1 MEVVLPMKKLLPSL
15 LLSFFSFPLGDL
27 LRFIYFHILPSYG
40 SAEIALLSIVISLN
54 VISLIY
60 ALYILTTTKKSN

>member
-1 MEVVLPMKKLLPSL
+1 MKKLLPSL
-15 LLSFFSFPLGDL
+15 LLSFFSFPLGVL
-27 LRFIYFHILPSYG
+27 LRVIYFYILPRYG

-60 ALYILTTTKKSN
+60 ALYILNTTKKSN